1 MPNHFLINKTI
12 LIFRSE
18 VIKLN
23 SKKNAIN
30 IKKLVKIA
38 LTAAIYSVATIAIAP
53 LSYGAV
59 QLRFSEVMTLLAFI
73 DPIYIPGL
81 VLGCAISNLYS
92 PLGIVDVIVGTSAT
106 LIAVYMVNKTKNLF
120 FATLWPTI
128 SNGLIVGAELFF
140 VLHQPFW
147 ISTIYVALGEFI
159 VVTCIGYPLFKFLSK
174 REDVMRVLKYQ

>member
-1 MPNHFLINKTI
+1 MLI
-12 LIFRSE
+12 LELE

-23 SKKNAIN
+23 NKKELIS

-38 LTAAIYSVATIAIAP
+38 ITAAIYAVATVAIAP
-53 LSYGAV
+53 LSYGAI
-59 QLRFSEVMTLLAFI
+59 QFRFSEIMTLLAFI

-92 PLGIVDVIVGTSAT
+92 PLGIVDVLVGTTAT
-106 LIAVYMVNKTKNLF
+106 LLAVYAVNKTKNLF

-147 ISTIYVALGEFI
+147 ISSAYVALGEFV

-174 REDVMRVLKYQ
+174 REDIIKVLKYQ